1 MPALPSAGL
10 AVVRAGGGP
19 HFLELRTYRFR
30 AHSLY
35 DPELYRDKAEVEQW
49 RRRDPIDMLTHAM
62 RDAGELS
69 DDELAAMEDT
79 LARQLEA
86 SVAAARAAP
95 AEPVEDL
102 TTFVYSPES
111 S

>member
-1 MPALPSAGL
+1 MLVLTGD
-10 AVVRAGGGP
+10 AV
-19 HFLELRTYRFR
+19 
-30 AHSLY
+30 
-35 DPELYRDKAEVEQW
+35 
-49 RRRDPIDMLTHAM
+49 DPIGSLGTTHSSGQRLADAGAGPDGVEVPGRRVTAVPLTRSL

-69 DDELAAMEDT
+69 DDELAAMEDM
-79 LARQLEA
+79 LAGQIEA